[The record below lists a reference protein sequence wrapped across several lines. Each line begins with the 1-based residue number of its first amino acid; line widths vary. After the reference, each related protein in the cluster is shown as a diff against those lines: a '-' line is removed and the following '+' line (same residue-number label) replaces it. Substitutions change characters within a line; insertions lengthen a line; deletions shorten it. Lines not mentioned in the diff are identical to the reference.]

1 MTLSLCIVGCGSFAR
16 TVVEEVLG
24 VEGVDLLFASRD
36 AGKARAFSEE
46 FGGVGHFGSYED
58 AARDPRV
65 DAMYF
70 FTPHD
75 LHLDNARLAARHSKH
90 ILMEKPIARTIAEA
104 REMISIAAEAGVRL
118 MVAENYRFLPAVE
131 KCKELLA
138 DGVIGDLRMVQYQHE
153 GYAEQIAWRTSVEST
168 GGGVFIDGGI
178 HAVNAIVNIGGL
190 PTEVFAA
197 VPPKTLE
204 TEGEDGIVVTMRLP
218 GDAVGLLNYSSAT
231 PGAGLTR
238 WLNVTGTKGQIR
250 NDPFG
255 TEMTLRTNK
264 GDETIMLRD
273 EGRGS
278 RGIVREFRDA
288 ISQSREPV
296 MSGEEGL
303 TDLAVV
309 LAAYRSAE
317 SGAPAAV
324 SLD

>member
-24 VEGVDLLFASRD
+24 VEGVNLLFASRD
-36 AGKARAFSEE
+36 AGKARAFSDE

-138 DGVIGDLRMVQYQHE
+138 DGVIGDLRMVQS
-153 GYAEQIAWRTSVEST
+153 W
-168 GGGVFIDGGI
+168 
-178 HAVNAIVNIGGL
+178 
-190 PTEVFAA
+190 
-197 VPPKTLE
+197 
-204 TEGEDGIVVTMRLP
+204 
-218 GDAVGLLNYSSAT
+218 
-231 PGAGLTR
+231 
-238 WLNVTGTKGQIR
+238 
-250 NDPFG
+250 
-255 TEMTLRTNK
+255 
-264 GDETIMLRD
+264 
-273 EGRGS
+273 
-278 RGIVREFRDA
+278 
-288 ISQSREPV
+288 ISQIDP
-296 MSGEEGL
+296 SG
-303 TDLAVV
+303 DW
-309 LAAYRSAE
+309 RSCDYYE
-317 SGAPAAV
+317 YS
-324 SLD
+324 DY